1 MNDQDRKERSV
12 RRDIVFVFA
21 LALACYVAWPLRTVL
36 FMLYVCGLFAVVF
49 APLVESV
56 SALRVGRRQ
65 PFRHIAVLVLLLGS
79 GGVLALFCALA
90 LPPVMHDLVEFSKEA
105 PSRTPILMDQLRH
118 IPFADQ
124 IDADDLDARIQDW
137 ASKSATYVLLSLKN
151 WASALFDAIM
161 GIILTIYFIVEGDG
175 AYRWFLSFFA
185 PPNRE
190 RLDRTLRRAEIG
202 IGRWLLGQGSL
213 MLILGIS
220 STILY
225 LVLGV
230 RYAYALGVLTG
241 LLNIIPILG
250 AALSIA
256 LAMLVAAMD
265 SWGRVLGVAIFYVV
279 YLQVENSFLVPRI
292 MKRRVGLPS
301 LAILVAL
308 LLGSELGGI
317 VGAMISVPTAVLVAE
332 LVNEYLV
339 HKDPA

>member
-21 LALACYVAWPLRTVL
+21 LALPAMWRGSCGRCCSC
-36 FMLYVCGLFAVVF
+36 LYVCGLFAVVF

-161 GIILTIYFIVEGDG
+161 GIILTSTSSWRGMAPTAGFSRSSRRLTVSGWTARCGVPRSVSADG
-175 AYRWFLSFFA
+175 C
-185 PPNRE
+185 
-190 RLDRTLRRAEIG
+190 
-202 IGRWLLGQGSL
+202 
-213 MLILGIS
+213 
-220 STILY
+220 
-225 LVLGV
+225 
-230 RYAYALGVLTG
+230 
-241 LLNIIPILG
+241 
-250 AALSIA
+250 
-256 LAMLVAAMD
+256 
-265 SWGRVLGVAIFYVV
+265 WGREA
-279 YLQVENSFLVPRI
+279 
-292 MKRRVGLPS
+292 
-301 LAILVAL
+301 
-308 LLGSELGGI
+308 
-317 VGAMISVPTAVLVAE
+317 
-332 LVNEYLV
+332 
-339 HKDPA
+339 